1 MADYL
6 AMDKAALEAERASL
20 LAAYEGYVA
29 RGLSLDMSR
38 GKPSAEQLDLSM
50 DLLYMTDYHGEGG
63 TDARN
68 YGALEG
74 MPEARRFFA
83 QMLGVQPQEVVVG
96 GNSSLQMMYDQ
107 VALGWRKGFP
117 GGCGPWRK
125 ASPAPKFIC
134 PVPGYDRHFRVTE
147 EFGFE
152 MLNVP
157 MGPQGP
163 DMDLVEQ
170 LVQDSAVKGIWCVPL
185 YSNPDGYTY
194 SD

>member
-74 MPEARRFFA
+74 TPLFCTDAWRAAAGSGGGRK
-83 QMLGVQPQEVVVG
+83 LQP
-96 GNSSLQMMYDQ
+96 
-107 VALGWRKGFP
+107 
-117 GGCGPWRK
+117 
-125 ASPAPKFIC
+125 
-134 PVPGYDRHFRVTE
+134 
-147 EFGFE
+147 
-152 MLNVP
+152 
-157 MGPQGP
+157 
-163 DMDLVEQ
+163 
-170 LVQDSAVKGIWCVPL
+170 
-185 YSNPDGYTY
+185 SNDV
-194 SD
+194 

>member
-117 GGCGPWRK
+117 GGCGPGGKQARRPNLS
-125 ASPAPKFIC
+125 ALC
-134 PVPGYDRHFRVTE
+134 RVTT
-147 EFGFE
+147 GT
-152 MLNVP
+152 
-157 MGPQGP
+157 
-163 DMDLVEQ
+163 
-170 LVQDSAVKGIWCVPL
+170 SA
-185 YSNPDGYTY
+185 
-194 SD
+194 

>member
-20 LAAYEGYVA
+20 LAAYEVYVA

-117 GGCGPWRK
+117 GGCALAESK
-125 ASPAPKFIC
+125 
-134 PVPGYDRHFRVTE
+134 PGAQIYLPCAGLRQALPR
-147 EFGFE
+147 
-152 MLNVP
+152 
-157 MGPQGP
+157 
-163 DMDLVEQ
+163 
-170 LVQDSAVKGIWCVPL
+170 
-185 YSNPDGYTY
+185 DGGVWL
-194 SD
+194 

>member
-96 GNSSLQMMYDQ
+96 GNSSLAGARASP
-107 VALGWRKGFP
+107 VAVGP
-117 GGCGPWRK
+117 GGKQARRPNLSALC
-125 ASPAPKFIC
+125 
-134 PVPGYDRHFRVTE
+134 RVTT
-147 EFGFE
+147 GT
-152 MLNVP
+152 
-157 MGPQGP
+157 
-163 DMDLVEQ
+163 
-170 LVQDSAVKGIWCVPL
+170 SA
-185 YSNPDGYTY
+185 
-194 SD
+194 